1 MIKELIKIADYLDKH
16 KMQKDADVVDFL
28 IKKYSQGDSEE
39 LTLEEKYNS
48 LLLRLER
55 LERSEAENN
64 AEDMESL

>member
-1 MIKELIKIADYLDKH
+1 MIKELIKIADYLDKN

-28 IKKYSQGDSEE
+28 IKKYSQSDSGE